1 MNLIFHLMKG
11 KLITFEGIDGSGK
24 TTISKLLYEKLRN
37 IKEAILTAE
46 PTETWLGKAVRKAL
60 EENRD
65 AITIAFLFMADRN
78 EHVKKIKKWLNEGKI
93 VICDRFAD
101 STFAY
106 QKEHLGIRNP
116 EKWLYKIHEPFLIKP
131 NITFLLIIEPKKAL
145 ERIDHRK
152 LIIYE
157 DEKFLR
163 KVQDNYLKIAEKE
176 KDRFY
181 IVNAEKNKEEI
192 VKECLKIL
200 KERKII

>member
-24 TTISKLLYEKLRN
+24 TTISKLLYEKLRS

-106 QKEHLGIRNP
+106 QKEHLRIRNP
-116 EKWLYKIHEPFLIKP
+116 EKWLYKVHEPFLIKP

-163 KVQDNYLKIAEKE
+163 EVQNNYLKIAEKE

-181 IVNAEKNKEEI
+181 VVNAEKNKEEI